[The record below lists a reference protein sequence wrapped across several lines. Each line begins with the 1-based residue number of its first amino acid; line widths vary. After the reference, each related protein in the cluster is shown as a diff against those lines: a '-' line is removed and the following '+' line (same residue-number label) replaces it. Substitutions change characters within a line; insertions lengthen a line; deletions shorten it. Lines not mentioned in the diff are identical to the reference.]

1 MKLLKFKWLMMAF
14 ALTLTASSC
23 FIDIDDDD
31 GIFGCVDGDGPIVE
45 EVLALSDFSGISLNL
60 PIQVIVKQGDI
71 QEVRVEGK
79 QNIIDELER
88 DIRNGVWEIE
98 TRDCVRDIGNMKIFV
113 TIPEIR
119 ELTIAGSGEI
129 FGENVFIVQDIELRI
144 SGSGDMDLAMEG
156 DDYDVVIT
164 GSGNI
169 KLEGLADELDL
180 KITGSGDVAAFK
192 LDALRARIEITGSGN
207 AEVQVQD
214 ELDVKISG
222 SGDVR
227 YKGNPSL
234 DVSISGSG
242 RVVDAN

>member
-1 MKLLKFKWLMMAF
+1 MKLLKFKWLMMTS
-14 ALTLTASSC
+14 ALTLTVSSC

-31 GIFGCVDGDGPIVE
+31 GIFGCVDGDGPVVE
-45 EVLALSDFSGISLNL
+45 EIISLSEFSGISLNL
-60 PIQVIVKQGDI
+60 PIEVIVKQGDI

-88 DIRNGVWEIE
+88 DIQNGVWEIE
-98 TRDCVRDIGNMKIFV
+98 TRDCVRDIGNMKIFI

-129 FGENVFIVQDIELRI
+129 FGENVFLVEDVELRI
-144 SGSGDMDLAMEG
+144 SGSGNMDLAMEG
-156 DDYDVVIT
+156 DDFEVAIT

-169 KLEGLADELDL
+169 KLEGLADELDI
-180 KITGSGDVAAFK
+180 KITGSGDIAAFK

-227 YKGNPSL
+227 YKGTPSL
-234 DVSISGSG
+234 DINISGSG

>member
-14 ALTLTASSC
+14 ALTLTVSSC

-31 GIFGCVDGDGPIVE
+31 GVFGCVDGDGPVVE
-45 EVLALSDFSGISLNL
+45 EVLALSDFSGVNLNL
-60 PIQVIVKQGDI
+60 PIQVIVKQGDV

-88 DIRNGVWEIE
+88 DIRNGIWEIE
-98 TRDCVRDIGNMKIFV
+98 TRDCVRDIGNMKIFI

-129 FGENVFIVQDIELRI
+129 FGENVFIVQDVELRI
-144 SGSGDMDLAMEG
+144 SGSGNMDLAMEG
-156 DDYDVVIT
+156 DDYEVIIT
-164 GSGNI
+164 GSGNV

-207 AEVQVQD
+207 AEVLVQD

-227 YKGNPSL
+227 YKGSPSL
-234 DVSISGSG
+234 DVNISGSG

>member
-1 MKLLKFKWLMMAF
+1 
-14 ALTLTASSC
+14 
-23 FIDIDDDD
+23 
-31 GIFGCVDGDGPIVE
+31 
-45 EVLALSDFSGISLNL
+45 
-60 PIQVIVKQGDI
+60 
-71 QEVRVEGK
+71 
-79 QNIIDELER
+79 
-88 DIRNGVWEIE
+88 
-98 TRDCVRDIGNMKIFV
+98 MKIFI

-129 FGENVFIVQDIELRI
+129 FGENVFLVEDAELRI
-144 SGSGDMDLAMEG
+144 SGSGNMDLAMEG
-156 DDYDVVIT
+156 DDFEVAIT

-169 KLEGLADELDL
+169 KLEGLADELDI
-180 KITGSGDVAAFK
+180 KITGSGDIAAFK

-227 YKGNPSL
+227 YKGTPSL
-234 DVSISGSG
+234 DINISGSG

>member
-14 ALTLTASSC
+14 ALTLTVSSC

-31 GIFGCVDGDGPIVE
+31 GFFGCVDGDGPVVE
-45 EVLALSDFSGISLNL
+45 EILSLSEFSGINLNL
-60 PIQVIVKQGDI
+60 PIEVIVKQGDI

-98 TRDCVRDIGNMKIFV
+98 TRDCVRDIGNMKIFI
-113 TIPEIR
+113 TIPEIQ

-129 FGENVFIVQDIELRI
+129 FGENVFLVQDVELRI
-144 SGSGDMDLAMEG
+144 SGSGNMDLAMEG
-156 DDYDVVIT
+156 DDYEVIIT

-192 LDALRARIEITGSGN
+192 LDAQRARIEITGSGN
-207 AEVQVQD
+207 AEVLVQD

-227 YKGNPSL
+227 YKGSPSL
-234 DVSISGSG
+234 DINISGSG

>member
-14 ALTLTASSC
+14 ALTLTVSSC

-31 GIFGCVDGDGPIVE
+31 GLFGCVDGDGPIVDE
-45 EVLALSDFSGISLNL
+45 IISLSDFSGISLNL
-60 PIQVIVKQGDI
+60 PIEVIVKQGDV

-98 TRDCVRDIGNMKIFV
+98 TRDCVRDIGNMKIFI

-129 FGENVFIVQDIELRI
+129 FGENVFIVQDVELRI

-156 DDYDVVIT
+156 DDYEVTIT

-180 KITGSGDVAAFK
+180 KITGSGDVSAFN
-192 LDALRARIEITGSGN
+192 LDAARARIEITGSGN

-227 YKGNPSL
+227 YKGNPNL